1 MRKIEQD
8 MLEAIST
15 RKSWT
20 GANTS
25 VFIETCGNPFGTRAE
40 VYLHGKHIATH
51 WDGDGV
57 VSDDPMYTG
66 SREESTDVEVDTFR
80 RWPTTTT
87 RSRLRALGINASI
100 KQGQACIDGVP
111 V

>member
-1 MRKIEQD
+1 MRCKNRSIRCTLWCKEEKPW
-8 MLEAIST
+8 L
-15 RKSWT
+15 
-20 GANTS
+20 NTK
-25 VFIETCGNPFGTRAE
+25 RAE

-51 WDGDGV
+51 WYGDGV